1 MNIYIICLDVCVFA
15 NDNDNASSTCSPKQ
29 LNNIENNQM
38 NALRFRDFK
47 LYTSVYGKKYIPTWI
62 TNPQLRRPIDYYV
75 RQLLKTLSRHFRFS
89 LLLKIYIP
97 PRELKS
103 QTAWR
108 SLDTDWLSLSL
119 PPLAHPLS
127 LSLTHLLR
135 RDCQVIAKINM
146 YRVFGAK
153 NTWDQPRKACFEL
166 CLLGV
171 SLFLTFFLA
180 FFYEF

>member
-38 NALRFRDFK
+38 NALRFKDFK
-47 LYTSVYGKKYIPTWI
+47 LYTSVYGKYIPIWI

-89 LLLKIYIP
+89 LLLKIYPPTRIKKSNCMTIP
-97 PRELKS
+97 RHGLAVFLSPR
-103 QTAWR
+103 
-108 SLDTDWLSLSL
+108 
-119 PPLAHPLS
+119 PLS

-153 NTWDQPRKACFEL
+153 NT
-166 CLLGV
+166 
-171 SLFLTFFLA
+171 
-180 FFYEF
+180 

>member
-38 NALRFRDFK
+38 NALRFKDFK
-47 LYTSVYGKKYIPTWI
+47 LYTSVYGKYIPIWI

-103 QTAWR
+103 QTA
-108 SLDTDWLSLSL
+108 
-119 PPLAHPLS
+119 
-127 LSLTHLLR
+127 
-135 RDCQVIAKINM
+135 
-146 YRVFGAK
+146 
-153 NTWDQPRKACFEL
+153 
-166 CLLGV
+166 
-171 SLFLTFFLA
+171 
-180 FFYEF
+180 